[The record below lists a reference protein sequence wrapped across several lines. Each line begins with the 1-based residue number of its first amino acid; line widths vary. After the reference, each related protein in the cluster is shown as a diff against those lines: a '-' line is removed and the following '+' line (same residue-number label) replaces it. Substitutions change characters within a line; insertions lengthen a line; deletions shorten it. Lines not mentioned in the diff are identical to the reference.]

1 MKTSTLILIAMNL
14 MLPAGALLAQ
24 QYPSR
29 PVRIIVPVAPG
40 GAADFAARFV
50 GQRLGDS
57 WGQPVIIDNRPGGAG
72 NVGVDLTAKSSPDGY
87 TMVLPIT
94 SFPVNPSLYKSL
106 PFDTEKDLVAVVLVG
121 SGALVLVV
129 NPAVAA
135 NNVEQL
141 IALAKA
147 KPGALNYANSGNGTT
162 AHLAGEL
169 FKRMAGVN
177 VVSVPYRGGGP
188 SIIDLIGGQVQMYFS
203 TLPAAMTQVRAGKL
217 RALGVTS
224 MKRVTEFPDIATVHE
239 SGLPGFDVT
248 YWVGFFMP
256 SGSPAAAIRRVNAE
270 TNQIMKIPETREK
283 FAAQGLSVGGGE
295 PSDLAKLL
303 KSDIAKWAKVV
314 KEAGI
319 RGE

>member
-1 MKTSTLILIAMNL
+1 MRILIVLVFFVATAAAAQGNY
-14 MLPAGALLAQ
+14 PA
-24 QYPSR
+24 R
-29 PVRIIVPVAPG
+29 PVRLIVPVAPG

-50 GQRLGDS
+50 GQRLGDT
-57 WGQPVIIDNRPGGAG
+57 WGHPVIIDNRPGGAG
-72 NVGVDLTAKSSPDGY
+72 NVGVDITAKASPDGY

-94 SFPVNPSLYKSL
+94 SFPVNPSLYKAL
-106 PFDTEKDLVAVVLVG
+106 PFDTEKDLAAVVLVG

-129 NPAVAA
+129 NPSVPA
-135 NNVEQL
+135 NSVEQL

-147 KPGALNYANSGNGTT
+147 KPGSLNYANSGHGTT

-177 VVSVPYRGGGP
+177 VVGVPYRGGGP
-188 SIIDLIGGQVQMYFS
+188 SIIDLIAGQVQLYFS
-203 TLPAAMTQVRAGKL
+203 TLPAAMTQVKAGRL

-224 MKRVTEFPDIATVHE
+224 LKRVAEFPDIATVHE
-239 SGLPGFDVT
+239 SGLAGFDVT

-256 SGSPAAAIRRVNAE
+256 AGSPAAAIRRVNAD
-270 TNQIMKIPETREK
+270 TNQVMKLAETREK
-283 FAAQGLSVGGGE
+283 FSAQGLAVGSGTPAE
-295 PSDLAKLL
+295 LASLL